1 MNARTISW
9 VATVLVT
16 VACGGSKEDPMLKE
30 AASVHNEAVALAGT
44 LEERINALQAD
55 TTAGI
60 SPDSIA
66 AWNAAIKLW
75 ESDLVEVPG
84 NEEHHHHDHGE
95 GEEHDHHHHEA
106 APNVTSDEMLIIQK
120 ELKARIEAIAKR
132 IPQ

>member
-1 MNARTISW
+1 
-9 VATVLVT
+9 
-16 VACGGSKEDPMLKE
+16 MLKE

-66 AWNAAIKLW
+66 AWNAAIKIW

-95 GEEHDHHHHEA
+95 GEDHDHHHHEA
-106 APNVTSDEMLIIQK
+106 PPNVTPAEMLTIQK
-120 ELKARIEAIAKR
+120 ELKARIEAIANR